1 MEGMVTVEHGREA
14 ALDRLADHVAAAD
27 REVVLLVPATVVEY
41 LEDELAAARER
52 GVLVAVL
59 FAGGEQ
65 LTPAT
70 LARTTSVARRWDI
83 ADGGLSIAAFD
94 GEASMVAGPGAL
106 TTDKAL
112 RTVFLADQ
120 FFEGLAFSAC
130 FGNFWPV
137 AEDLYTADPEPL
149 PRTFVSLRH
158 AACTAA
164 LHLRDGRA
172 LTATVEAV
180 ESETGEQRTLSGQV
194 INARQSIVSPI
205 TASFPLEN
213 SLILS
218 SPFGR
223 VSVGDEGAFFED
235 YGANE
240 VKLTRRE

>member
-1 MEGMVTVEHGREA
+1 MDGMVTVEHGREA
-14 ALDRLADHVAAAD
+14 ALDRLADHVDAAD
-27 REVVLLVPATVVEY
+27 REVILLTSAGVVET
-41 LEDELAAARER
+41 LEAELVAARER

-59 FAGGEQ
+59 FAGGEH
-65 LTPAT
+65 LEPAA
-70 LARTTSVARRWDI
+70 LERMTSVARRWDT
-83 ADGGLSIAAFD
+83 AEGGLNIAAFD

-106 TTDKAL
+106 TTDKGL
-112 RTVFLADQ
+112 RTVFLTDQ

-164 LHLRDGRA
+164 LHLRAGRT
-172 LTATVEAV
+172 LTATVEAI
-180 ESETGEQRTLSGQV
+180 ETDTGEQRTLSGQV

-223 VSVGDEGAFFED
+223 VSVGGEGAFFED
-235 YGANE
+235 YGASE